1 VTKIDKLT
9 KTFLAD
15 INYLLAAYVREQTVL
30 GWKLREERE
39 HERKLWE
46 NMYVA
51 SAELSNH
58 IFGENHP
65 VVVSDE
71 NLKKLANDI
80 ATVTGMVMTN
90 PMMLKKAKR

>member
-1 VTKIDKLT
+1 MTKIDKLT

-51 SAELSNH
+51 STELSNH

-80 ATVTGMVMTN
+80 AIVVRMLPTKQ
-90 PMMLKKAKR
+90 MLKKAKR